1 MLWVWV
7 WQFGDSPMQEE
18 RLLQNQNEE
27 TTIQFLLTVLAITYW
42 NGNYSLSGVRSCSM
56 NYFCIDCVVCMLE
69 TFFTLHN
76 CSEHL
81 EYCNLNPIVFL
92 WCLKETQII
101 LFFHN
106 LFYYGNPMCLF
117 HTKRVKI
124 TALWHCVSIWR
135 TNLWFRKT
143 SLQPIKK
150 HFKTVFSSPWGAK
163 D

>member
-1 MLWVWV
+1 MTIP
-7 WQFGDSPMQEE
+7 WQSQSKKKGSHKPKWRNNLSIPFNS
-18 RLLQNQNEE
+18 LCNHILK
-27 TTIQFLLTVLAITYW
+27 W
-42 NGNYSLSGVRSCSM
+42 KYSLSGVHSCSM

-101 LFFHN
+101 LFFPHN

-117 HTKRVKI
+117 RTKRFKS
-124 TALWHCVSIWR
+124 TALWHCVSITLKNR
-135 TNLWFRKT
+135 SLVQENILTNN
-143 SLQPIKK
+143 
-150 HFKTVFSSPWGAK
+150 
-163 D
+163 